1 VTLRAEGTTF
11 RPFVPSEVEGREA
24 GDAVAFWVYILR
36 CSDGR
41 FYTGHTDNL
50 DLRIAQHQHGQGSDF
65 TARRRP
71 VVLVWSDTFGTRE
84 EALAAEFQI
93 KPWSRA
99 KKQALID
106 GDFARLSHFAK
117 PPAERPSTS
126 LGTNGDQNSPFVS
139 SEVETRSRE
148 GLS

>member
-1 VTLRAEGTTF
+1 M
-11 RPFVPSEVEGREA
+11 
-24 GDAVAFWVYILR
+24 AFWVYILR

-50 DLRIAQHQHGQGSDF
+50 DLRGAQHQHGQGGDF
-65 TARRRP
+65 TARRQP
-71 VVLVWSDTFGTRE
+71 VALVWSETFGTRE
-84 EALAAEFQI
+84 EALAAELQI

-106 GDFARLSHFAK
+106 GDFARLSYFAK

-126 LGTNGDQNSPFVS
+126 LGTNGVGEATHTPFVS
-139 SEVETRSRE
+139 SEVETRWRE
-148 GLS
+148 TEL

>member
-1 VTLRAEGTTF
+1 M
-11 RPFVPSEVEGREA
+11 
-24 GDAVAFWVYILR
+24 AFWVYILR

-50 DLRIAQHQHGQGSDF
+50 EFRLAQHQHGEGGDF

-71 VVLVWSDTFGTRE
+71 VTLAWSETFGTRD
-84 EALAAEFQI
+84 EALTAELQI

-106 GDFARLSHFAK
+106 GDFVRLSCYAK

-126 LGTNGDQNSPFVS
+126 LGTNGERKVPCPGTPFVS
-139 SEVETRSRE
+139 SEVETRLRE